1 MARDGETKVA
11 VDHNTKLEI
20 RNGFRQYDLI
30 VDVIRYYLEPERPFA
45 LRVPLI
51 LDLQREAVAGI
62 EVEAGLIRKSA
73 VGISKSRH
81 APPSPHLVQ
90 AHLTEFCDYIN
101 DNWHEKTA
109 FHLSAYAMWRL
120 NWIHPF
126 TDGNGRTSRAL
137 SYALLNI
144 KLGYLL
150 PGSPT
155 IPQQIESD
163 NSHYIDALEMADAVA
178 LDGGEDISEMETMIR
193 SMLAK
198 QLLGV
203 INAADGASG

>member
-1 MARDGETKVA
+1 MA

-20 RNGFRQYDLI
+20 ENGFRQYDLTL
-30 VDVIRYYLEPERPFA
+30 DVIRYYLEPERPFA

-62 EVEAGLIRKSA
+62 EAEPGQIRKNS
-73 VGISKSRH
+73 VGIHDSKH
-81 APPSPHLVQ
+81 TPPPPHLVPT
-90 AHLTEFCDYIN
+90 HLTDFCEYIN
-101 DNWHEKTA
+101 DNWHELTA
-109 FHLSAYAMWRL
+109 FYLSAYAMWRL

-144 KLGYLL
+144 KLGYVL
-150 PGSPT
+150 PGFPT
-155 IPQQIESD
+155 IPQQIEAD
-163 NSHYIDALEMADAVA
+163 NSHYILALEKADAAARYGSV
-178 LDGGEDISEMETMIR
+178 DVSEMEAMIR

-203 INAADGASG
+203 IDAADGQTSR

>member
-1 MARDGETKVA
+1 MA
-11 VDHNTKLEI
+11 VDHTTKREI
-20 RNGFRQYDLI
+20 ENGFRQYDLTL
-30 VDVIRYYLEPERPFA
+30 DVTRYYLEPDRPFA

-51 LDLQREAVAGI
+51 LDLQREAVDGI
-62 EVEAGLIRKSA
+62 EAEPGEIRKTP
-73 VGISKSRH
+73 VGISKSKH
-81 APPSPHLVQ
+81 IPPKPHLVN
-90 AHLTEFCDYIN
+90 AHLTEFCDFIN

-109 FHLSAYAMWRL
+109 FYLSAYAMWRL

-137 SYALLNI
+137 SYLLLNI

-155 IPQQIESD
+155 ILQQIEKD
-163 NSHYIDALEMADAVA
+163 NSHYIKALEMADAAA
-178 LDGGEDISEMETMIR
+178 LEGGEDISEMETMIR

-203 INAADGASG
+203 IDAADGAHNSN